1 MIIKL
6 PRNVNQI
13 IRTLEQAG
21 HEAYA
26 VGGCVRDSILSRTP
40 GDWDITTSA
49 TPLQVKELFFHTV
62 DTGIQHGTVTVI
74 LDGEGYEVT
83 TYRVDG
89 VYEDCRHPKEVQ
101 FTPNLS
107 DDLAR
112 RDFTINAMA
121 TNGRGDIVDLYG
133 GIDDLEK
140 KIIRCVGDPEERF
153 NEDALRILRAYRFA
167 AQLGF
172 SIDEATAVAAGHKAP
187 NLSKVSAERIR
198 VELCKLLLSDH
209 PFSLHDAYEK
219 GITRVILPE
228 FDDVEGQGSSIARA
242 CITAVKDSDLY
253 TGDLNEKTRLKIKWA
268 ILLSLYTDSVLKD
281 FSESQAKTLA
291 RNVMTRLRFDNDTRD
306 AVGKLVEKHR
316 VHLSHITEAEV
327 RRAMRNVGVDIFPM
341 LLAVQESLLANNICS
356 FGEALSDTYISR
368 VRSIH
373 EMILKRGDCV
383 QIKDLAINGQDLLA
397 AGFESGPGI
406 GNLLEQLLTLV
417 IDQPEVNSKE
427 LLLKAA
433 KRG

>member
-1 MIIKL
+1 MIIKI

-21 HEAYA
+21 YEAYA
-26 VGGCVRDSILSRTP
+26 VGGCVRDSLISRTP

-49 TPLQVKELFFHTV
+49 TPLQVKELFFHTI
-62 DTGIQHGTVTVI
+62 DTGIQHGTVTVM

-107 DDLAR
+107 EDLAR

-121 TNGRGDIVDLYG
+121 TNGRDGIVDLYG

-140 KIIRCVGDPEERF
+140 KVICCVGDPEERF

-219 GITRVILPE
+219 GISRVVLPE
-228 FDDVEGQGSSIARA
+228 FDDIEGKSSDYADR
-242 CITAVKDSDLY
+242 CLTAIKDSDLY
-253 TGDLNEKTRLKIKWA
+253 TKDLNEKTRLKIKWA
-268 ILLSLYTDSVLKD
+268 ILLSIYTDSVLAD
-281 FSESQAKTLA
+281 FSECQAKSLA
-291 RNVMTRLRFDNDTRD
+291 RNVMTRLKFDNDTRD

-316 VHLSHITEAEV
+316 VYMTDITDIEV
-327 RRAMRNVGVDIFPM
+327 RRAMKNVGVDIFPM
-341 LLAVQESLLANNICS
+341 LLSVQESLIKNGLCTS
-356 FGEALSDTYISR
+356 DGDLSDSYVSE
-368 VRSIH
+368 VSD
-373 EMILKRGDCV
+373 ILELVTKRGDCV
-383 QIKDLAINGQDLLA
+383 QIKDLAINGQDLIA

-406 GNLLEQLLTLV
+406 GKMLDQFLTLV
-417 IDQPEVNSKE
+417 IDSPEANSKDF
-427 LLLKAA
+427 LLKLA